1 MNDALEA
8 VQIAALLMVAIGA
21 WAVVAARDP
30 TRQAV
35 VASLYGLTLGIL
47 FFSFQAP
54 DVALSNIVIGG
65 GRDADDHPA
74 GDCQDPAVSR
84 HEPAT
89 PAQTRA
95 RSPSPLDGGSS

>member
-8 VQIAALLMVAIGA
+8 VQIAALLLVAIGA

-54 DVALSNIVIGG
+54 DVALSNIVIG
-65 GRDADDHPA
+65 
-74 GDCQDPAVSR
+74 AVAM
-84 HEPAT
+84 PTIILLAI
-89 PAQTRA
+89 AKTR
-95 RSPSPLDGGSS
+95 R